1 MNVTNLLKTN
11 DELFKLSFEYLILRL
26 CQEYC
31 KENSIEGLDGATQ
44 IDRFNRI
51 NNITLIKVLV
61 YPFFISFSNGH
72 LHSLFELFG
81 SFHYSKDFG
90 YISKRAI
97 TKDVDD
103 ENFSNYFSID
113 YDNIK
118 IKSTHS
124 TIESQI
130 QEIKSSSI
138 NIQSTIISFDGLYV
152 DNEKGEESIIFK
164 AIDSGINAMMKA
176 TFGQFVNLS
185 EFRLRVSCEKYSRKM
200 EVRSIS
206 EISQD
211 IDRKRKEY
219 FYTYA

>member
-11 DELFKLSFEYLILRL
+11 DELFKLSFEYLMLRL

-31 KENSIEGLDGATQ
+31 KENFIEELGDTTQ

-81 SFHYSKDFG
+81 GFHYSKDFG
-90 YISKRAI
+90 YISKRVI
-97 TKDVDD
+97 TQDI
-103 ENFSNYFSID
+103 ENEKFSNYFSID
-113 YDNIK
+113 YNSITLK
-118 IKSTHS
+118 NSHS

-130 QEIKSSSI
+130 REIKSSSI
-138 NIQSTIISFDGLYV
+138 DIQPTIILFDALSV
-152 DNEKGEESIIFK
+152 DKEKGGESLLFK

-176 TFGQFVNLS
+176 TFGQFINLS
-185 EFRLRVSCEKYSRKM
+185 EYQLKVSCEKYSRKM
-200 EVRSIS
+200 EVRNIGKIS
-206 EISQD
+206 PEIDS
-211 IDRKRKEY
+211 KRKEY
-219 FYTYA
+219 FYAFE

>member
-31 KENSIEGLDGATQ
+31 KENSIEGLDDTTQ
-44 IDRFNRI
+44 IDRFNRV

-90 YISKRAI
+90 YISQRAI

-103 ENFSNYFSID
+103 ETFSDYFSID

-118 IKSTHS
+118 IKNTLS

-130 QEIKSSSI
+130 QVIKTSSI
-138 NIQSTIISFDGLYV
+138 TVHSTIISFDRLYV
-152 DNEKGEESIIFK
+152 DNEKGGLSLLYK
-164 AIDSGINAMMKA
+164 AIDSGINAMMEA
-176 TFGQFVNLS
+176 TFNQFINQSEYQLKVN
-185 EFRLRVSCEKYSRKM
+185 CEKYSLKM
-200 EVRSIS
+200 GVRSIGK
-206 EISQD
+206 ISQE
-211 IDRKRKEY
+211 IDRKRKNY

>member
-1 MNVTNLLKTN
+1 MNVTAYLKTN
-11 DELFKLSFEYLILRL
+11 DDLFKKSFEYLVLRL

-31 KENSIEGLDGATQ
+31 KENSIEGLDNTNQ

-90 YISKRAI
+90 YISKRVI
-97 TKDVDD
+97 TKDVDG
-103 ENFSNYFSID
+103 ESFSNYFSID
-113 YDNIK
+113 YDSVTLKN
-118 IKSTHS
+118 THS

-138 NIQSTIISFDGLYV
+138 DIQSTIISFDALSV
-152 DNEKGEESIIFK
+152 DKEKGGESFLFK
-164 AIDSGINAMMKA
+164 AIDSGINAMMEA
-176 TFGQFVNLS
+176 TFGQFINLS
-185 EFRLRVSCEKYSRKM
+185 EYRLKVSCEKYSRKM
-200 EVRSIS
+200 EVRNIGRIS
-206 EISQD
+206 EE
-211 IDRKRKEY
+211 IDSKRKEY
-219 FYTYA
+219 FYAYE